1 MPVRPSANLALLS
14 LLATPSLTT
23 NPAHKRLS
31 PPPPLLPPLPSTLS
45 PPRST
50 PPQCTSCHPSARH
63 AGAAQRQPCPAFAP
77 FYAVARLG
85 PTVQRFLP
93 TYHTP
98 NRSLCGTPPAPTDPR
113 RRRTL
118 TLPNTNTPARPVR
131 SHPPVHRTLVVRLFP
146 PDNMDPAYHLQTRP
160 KTPNRV
166 CTPWVK

>member
-85 PTVQRFLP
+85 PTESKDSCPLITLP
-93 TYHTP
+93 TALFVARRPHPPIHDVAEHSHCRTP
-98 NRSLCGTPPAPTDPR
+98 TLPPVPFAPTHPFTAPLSSVSSPLTTWILPTICR
-113 RRRTL
+113 RAPKLRT
-118 TLPNTNTPARPVR
+118 A
-131 SHPPVHRTLVVRLFP
+131 SVH
-146 PDNMDPAYHLQTRP
+146 HG
-160 KTPNRV
+160 
-166 CTPWVK
+166 